1 MSGQVK
7 QALVMFSVFPPNFEL
22 FLLINQSVVDLA
34 RKRVIECQHHHLNV
48 AIVVIDFHLGPP

>member
-34 RKRVIECQHHHLNV
+34 RKRVIECQHCQLNV